1 MKLNTIMKHEIYYLG
16 KYKLGKL
23 PLLFGKLPLGKLN
36 IWEDATWEN
45 THGKL
50 PLEKR
55 PLGNLAYLKY
65 IDTIWL
71 AGSNDLSDVGA
82 AVNSSIS
89 ERAKGRKCKRAKT
102 KKPVQPSHTVD

>member
-1 MKLNTIMKHEIYYLG
+1 MKLNKIMKHEIYYLG

-55 PLGNLAYLKY
+55 PLGNLACL
-65 IDTIWL
+65 
-71 AGSNDLSDVGA
+71 
-82 AVNSSIS
+82 
-89 ERAKGRKCKRAKT
+89 
-102 KKPVQPSHTVD
+102 